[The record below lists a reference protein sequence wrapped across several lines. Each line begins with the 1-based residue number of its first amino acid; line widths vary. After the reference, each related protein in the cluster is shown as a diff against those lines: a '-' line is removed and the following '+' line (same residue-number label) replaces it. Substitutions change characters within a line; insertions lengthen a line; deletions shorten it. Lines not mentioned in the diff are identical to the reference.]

1 MKTVLFISRIFVIII
16 KVLQN
21 KNKELKKENKI
32 LRREIMMWTCIECY
46 HKFDQE
52 EMDTEERVCLD
63 CLDKEELKK
72 ELYYDKPAKNKS

>member
-16 KVLQN
+16 KVLQD
-21 KNKELKKENKI
+21 KNKELKKENKT

-46 HKFDQE
+46 HKFDLE
-52 EMDTEERVCLD
+52 EMDIEERMCLD

-72 ELYYDKPAKNKS
+72 ELYSD

>member
-46 HKFDQE
+46 HRFDQE
-52 EMDTEERVCLD
+52 EMDTEERMCYNCLD
-63 CLDKEELKK
+63 QDEELINK
-72 ELYYDKPAKNKS
+72 ENVK